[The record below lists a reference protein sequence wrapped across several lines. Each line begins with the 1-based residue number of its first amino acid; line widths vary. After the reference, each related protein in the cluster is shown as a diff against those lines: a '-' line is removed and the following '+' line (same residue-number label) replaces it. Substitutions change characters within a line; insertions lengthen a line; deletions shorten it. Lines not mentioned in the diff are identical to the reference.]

1 LLPCFPKNYC
11 KNQFDKNIQAIMINR
26 WKEKDAE
33 QLNNDLLK
41 LRVYTS
47 RLLGAEED
55 LVLHGGGN
63 TSVKIEESNPFGEQE
78 TILYVKGSGWNLG
91 TIESAGFAPVK
102 LETLLKLAEFE
113 RLSDTDMVRYQRMAM
128 TNPDAPNPSVE
139 AILHAIIPF
148 AFVDHTHADAVVT
161 ITNTP
166 EGRERIEKL
175 YGSKVLIVPYVMP
188 GFILA
193 RKIYEMTRNID
204 WSSIDAMILMNH
216 GVFTFHDDPK
226 VAYSNMID
234 IVSKAEHYLM
244 QRNALDIKG
253 NREGE
258 MDPLK
263 IARLRKAVSE
273 VKGRPVL
280 AHSDNS
286 ADCTFYA
293 SLPELNKI
301 ANRGPLTPDHII
313 RTKRTPLIIVGKD
326 HSESLSAYVQ
336 DYQAYFDSFNPGD
349 LTCLDKAPRWS
360 VWPRKGCLYFGT
372 SMKEV
377 RIIKDICRHTMKA
390 IYQAEKLR
398 KWEALGQKELFEM
411 EYWELEQLKLKKGG
425 KAKVLQGKIALVTGA
440 ASGIGKA
447 TVISLLDQGAAVIAL
462 DINPD
467 LHSCFNSE
475 NVLALQCDVCNSTD
489 LKNATDKGVAHFG
502 GLDMLLC
509 NAGIFPSSMLIG
521 EMKDE
526 IWNKSLQVNL
536 TAHQQLLKYCLPYLE
551 AGIDP
556 AVVIVGS
563 KNVPAPGAG
572 AAAYSVA
579 KAGLTQLGRIAAMEM
594 GKKGIRVNI
603 LHPNAVYDTG
613 IWTEEVLKSRS
624 AHYGLSV
631 EDYKTNNILKVEINS
646 EDVANIIV
654 LMLGISFSKITGAQL
669 PVDGGNLRII

>member
-1 LLPCFPKNYC
+1 
-11 KNQFDKNIQAIMINR
+11 MINR

-113 RLSDTDMVRYQRMAM
+113 SLSDTDMVRYQRMAM

-244 QRNALDIKG
+244 QRNASDIKG

-313 RTKRTPLIIVGKD
+313 RTKRTPLIVGKD
-326 HSESLSAYVQ
+326 HSESLAAYVQ
-336 DYQAYFDSFNPGD
+336 DYQAYFDQFNPGD

-360 VWPRKGCLYFGT
+360 VWPKKGCLYFGA

-390 IYQAEKLR
+390 IYQAEKLG
-398 KWEALGQKELFEM
+398 KWVALGQKELFEM

-425 KAKVLQGKIALVTGA
+425 KAKALQGKIALVTGA

-447 TVISLLDQGAAVIAL
+447 TVNHLLNEGASVIAI
-462 DINPD
+462 DINKAI
-467 LHSCFNSE
+467 SCIFDNE
-475 NVLALQCDVCNSTD
+475 NVLTLQCDVCD
-489 LKNATDKGVAHFG
+489 AAQLKNAVDMAVAHFG
-502 GLDMLLC
+502 GLDLLVS
-509 NAGIFPSSMLIG
+509 NAGIFPDSMLIADID
-521 EMKDE
+521 DE
-526 IWNKSLQVNL
+526 IWEKSLQVNL
-536 TAHQQLLKYCLPYLE
+536 SAQQRLLKYCLPYLE
-551 AGIDP
+551 VGIDP
-556 AVVIVGS
+556 AVLLVGS

-579 KAGLTQLGRIAAMEM
+579 KAGLTQLGRIAALEL
-594 GKKGIRVNI
+594 GEKGIRVNM

-613 IWTEEVLKSRS
+613 IWTEEVLKSRA
-624 AHYGLSV
+624 AHYKMSV
-631 EDYKTNNILKVEINS
+631 EEYKTNNILKVEVNS
-646 EDVANIIV
+646 EDVAQMII
-654 LMLGISFSKITGAQL
+654 LMLGSSFSKITGAQL
-669 PVDGGNLRII
+669 PLDGGNLRIV